1 MNTLIHN
8 LLLTIALAGCT
19 AVASAQVD
27 FNTYFENKSLRI
39 DFALNGNAKEQ
50 SAALIGAREEPV
62 WGGPKKNLV
71 DQFNYGGYFVRVH
84 DSATSQVIYSR
95 GFNTLFE
102 EWRTT
107 EQANL
112 EMQSWYNSI
121 SIPYPKQTIMLE
133 VLGRNRKDNLFY
145 ELMWVAINPKSIFI
159 DRSKLKEN
167 KIIQLQHK
175 GDPNGKVDLVFL
187 PEGYTAKETAKF
199 VADAK
204 RFMEALFKTPPFDKY
219 RDDFNIWAVDVPS
232 AESGVDIP
240 GKGIFKNTAFNT
252 GFYTFG
258 IERYM
263 TTRDMKAVHDAL
275 WNVPYDAVF
284 ILVNTEIYGGGGF
297 YNYYA
302 MGSANNA
309 QTLNVFTHE
318 LGHSLAG
325 LSDEYFSSEVAYS
338 DDFYNLKQE
347 PWEPNLTTL
356 VNFSSKWS
364 DLLPPGTPIPTPPEG
379 NEDRVGVYEGGGYQA
394 KGIYRPMVHCM
405 MRDFWPFCPVCSRAI
420 VKMVNFLC
428 DRQQP

>member
-133 VLGRNRKDNLFY
+133 VLGRNRKDNLH
-145 ELMWVAINPKSIFI
+145 
-159 DRSKLKEN
+159 RSE
-167 KIIQLQHK
+167 
-175 GDPNGKVDLVFL
+175 
-187 PEGYTAKETAKF
+187 
-199 VADAK
+199 
-204 RFMEALFKTPPFDKY
+204 
-219 RDDFNIWAVDVPS
+219 
-232 AESGVDIP
+232 
-240 GKGIFKNTAFNT
+240 
-252 GFYTFG
+252 
-258 IERYM
+258 
-263 TTRDMKAVHDAL
+263 
-275 WNVPYDAVF
+275 
-284 ILVNTEIYGGGGF
+284 
-297 YNYYA
+297 
-302 MGSANNA
+302 
-309 QTLNVFTHE
+309 
-318 LGHSLAG
+318 
-325 LSDEYFSSEVAYS
+325 
-338 DDFYNLKQE
+338 
-347 PWEPNLTTL
+347 
-356 VNFSSKWS
+356 
-364 DLLPPGTPIPTPPEG
+364 
-379 NEDRVGVYEGGGYQA
+379 
-394 KGIYRPMVHCM
+394 
-405 MRDFWPFCPVCSRAI
+405 
-420 VKMVNFLC
+420 
-428 DRQQP
+428 